1 MTEEDLFCHLTST
14 SIINMILSSEGAICY
29 AAPGIQTN
37 LAKAIITTAERIG
50 FELIDICI
58 DFDERVMRMGYGEIE
73 AVKILRK
80 TGIRVSSSP
89 GLRSG
94 LFIAGSKGYVFTPTA
109 LYLEA
114 ESHVGSSRNAMR
126 LSSDQVAEALA
137 RLSPTAKAIAVAS
150 NTDPTQKARIAGLPI
165 DVGSEQIDDIRFNQV
180 NDNLELAPPV
190 RFDLTRQVRVFE
202 PYLQYVELSLTGAA
216 IQHHKLA
223 IPKSIQGLG
232 ASKDLEDRLRV
243 AFDLIDKDSKLSSKP
258 LDDALNKIRKDLTR
272 TLGKGHGRVTLKSAK
287 PVLVERLQA
296 LRDKLQEHQNQVL
309 QDLQQHLD
317 DSKQAIVDYYLPRVL
332 DNPPDALIGQSLSGK
347 ATESNATIW
356 LNGELD
362 RVFPT
367 ADSLVDEMRL
377 EERYKD
383 VTFETLNRDD
393 FLESVKAAY
402 SDIDWDKAYEDFLAA
417 GEDSQGD

>member
-223 IPKSIQGLG
+223 IPKSIQ
-232 ASKDLEDRLRV
+232 
-243 AFDLIDKDSKLSSKP
+243 
-258 LDDALNKIRKDLTR
+258 
-272 TLGKGHGRVTLKSAK
+272 
-287 PVLVERLQA
+287 
-296 LRDKLQEHQNQVL
+296 
-309 QDLQQHLD
+309 
-317 DSKQAIVDYYLPRVL
+317 
-332 DNPPDALIGQSLSGK
+332 
-347 ATESNATIW
+347 
-356 LNGELD
+356 
-362 RVFPT
+362 
-367 ADSLVDEMRL
+367 
-377 EERYKD
+377 
-383 VTFETLNRDD
+383 
-393 FLESVKAAY
+393 
-402 SDIDWDKAYEDFLAA
+402 
-417 GEDSQGD
+417 